1 MRDKKLNM
9 HGHHK
14 CQIANMIRYLVTGVA
29 VIVLAVL
36 SCCGYTTRSLLPG
49 YMQNIYISLFENRTL
64 KSGLDELATN
74 DVIEAFRSGSNLRI
88 VDASSAD
95 LVLEVSVTGY
105 SKSPY
110 TYTSDQTILEYK
122 ITITYAVRCIDK
134 AKNEVF
140 WEGNVSDWALFTTD
154 EEQGIRDAAKKTAE
168 RLVTSILTNW

>member
-1 MRDKKLNM
+1 MIVNRFTK
-9 HGHHK
+9 HGSLE
-14 CQIANMIRYLVTGVA
+14 CRSATMLRYSGIYGA

-74 DVIEAFRSGSNLRI
+74 DVVEAFRSGSNLRI

-95 LVLEVSVTGY
+95 LVLEGSVTGY
-105 SKSPY
+105 SKNPY